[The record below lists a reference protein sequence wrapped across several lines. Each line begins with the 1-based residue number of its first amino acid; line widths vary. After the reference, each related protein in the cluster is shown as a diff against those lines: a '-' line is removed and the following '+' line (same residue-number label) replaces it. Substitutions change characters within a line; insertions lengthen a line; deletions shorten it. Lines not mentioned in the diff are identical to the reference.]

1 MTLTLHFT
9 AGDRTVNILKEGYRS
24 GNQVG
29 AKGKHATQTCS
40 LSIRSYE
47 VSAMFLQEEAPLIR
61 AELKEGSTIVFQGVV
76 RPYQT
81 VSAKNNTENYF
92 SLQLMDDTETL
103 KNTAITEPEDYLDKT
118 LAWCINYLYDLA
130 DLPETLVLPAEFS
143 TIDVPFFSL
152 DPDKYAKVADQI
164 EAMLWEY
171 GYDYKFSG
179 SNCNVIKTWV
189 DSASG
194 LPGVNV
200 RNTLKVQRDDNWS
213 DGVIVNYGVMEIC
226 RQILLA
232 TWKEDVADLQT
243 WRYVLPW
250 SYSTSSGHVT
260 RTVAYDPFYPGTKP
274 ANFKNEYILGA
285 QNCQAKFHENCT
297 VLNLTP
303 HAQSIE
309 IEFSWSNLRQNYV
322 WGNPIANWPSISVYG
337 DIIYAIPGDYQEN
350 ITGEKPDEFTLQYI
364 RSEEGAKAVAEREYK
379 RAKCAPVT
387 FSFQALEN
395 YEAGSFCRL
404 TDSVTGIDAVIR
416 ILSCSMNADGIYSVT
431 AESADYIDMSVET
444 EDLKLRDALDVG
456 AEVVLTATTDTVGEG
471 SSVTVTAS
479 GRLLDII
486 ESQDSDTFLYRW
498 ELNGE
503 HVAAWDDL
511 TEITATFSDL
521 TADDNSFKFSVYH
534 VEGDTEVLL
543 GFALISALKYVE
555 GRDGDSA
562 EIQYAVGDSI
572 TEPPQGDM
580 LWNDV
585 PMQWDGENMRWAA
598 VEYTDDVPDMQR
610 ARYIWMRTRVG
621 DGEWQYTRLTGST
634 SWDPENLGV
643 CTTACP
649 TQSKEGL
656 GLVEGDYFV
665 AGAQFTDPVDGN
677 TYEAGYA
684 YVYNGSAWEGMDIT
698 SADNARKASDLLD
711 SLITSNTQIPSSNS
725 QYSMWLWAKNFAAQ
739 NAVIDNLFSQAITI
753 LSGGHIKGG
762 NRYDD
767 NGNLVDW
774 AEKGFWFGS
783 DGTLRGALLSDAD
796 ENTFLGT
803 DVGMG
808 SELDGAYAG
817 ANVGVGYQAL
827 NSVWRGNG
835 NVAVGYQA
843 AFGLIGGTIAGR
855 RNVAIGYQA
864 MYGLTGATTNT
875 GQENIAIGYKAM
887 YSSGGRFN
895 VAIGSETEFQN
906 SSGRYQMNF
915 NNSIIHLEFAP
926 SRTGA
931 QIAAGL
937 GLYRNNNVTPI
948 TMGAFGVFDG
958 SPIIAVG
965 WSSVNVTIYT
975 VSGTTINATSISS
988 HTTATYSTRT
998 IITFANPL
1006 IADSTRPDATGDII

>member
-1 MTLTLHFT
+1 
-9 AGDRTVNILKEGYRS
+9 
-24 GNQVG
+24 
-29 AKGKHATQTCS
+29 
-40 LSIRSYE
+40 
-47 VSAMFLQEEAPLIR
+47 
-61 AELKEGSTIVFQGVV
+61 
-76 RPYQT
+76 
-81 VSAKNNTENYF
+81 
-92 SLQLMDDTETL
+92 
-103 KNTAITEPEDYLDKT
+103 
-118 LAWCINYLYDLA
+118 
-130 DLPETLVLPAEFS
+130 
-143 TIDVPFFSL
+143 
-152 DPDKYAKVADQI
+152 
-164 EAMLWEY
+164 
-171 GYDYKFSG
+171 
-179 SNCNVIKTWV
+179 
-189 DSASG
+189 
-194 LPGVNV
+194 
-200 RNTLKVQRDDNWS
+200 
-213 DGVIVNYGVMEIC
+213 
-226 RQILLA
+226 
-232 TWKEDVADLQT
+232 
-243 WRYVLPW
+243 
-250 SYSTSSGHVT
+250 
-260 RTVAYDPFYPGTKP
+260 
-274 ANFKNEYILGA
+274 
-285 QNCQAKFHENCT
+285 
-297 VLNLTP
+297 
-303 HAQSIE
+303 
-309 IEFSWSNLRQNYV
+309 
-322 WGNPIANWPSISVYG
+322 
-337 DIIYAIPGDYQEN
+337 
-350 ITGEKPDEFTLQYI
+350 
-364 RSEEGAKAVAEREYK
+364 
-379 RAKCAPVT
+379 
-387 FSFQALEN
+387 
-395 YEAGSFCRL
+395 
-404 TDSVTGIDAVIR
+404 
-416 ILSCSMNADGIYSVT
+416 
-431 AESADYIDMSVET
+431 
-444 EDLKLRDALDVG
+444 
-456 AEVVLTATTDTVGEG
+456 
-471 SSVTVTAS
+471 
-479 GRLLDII
+479 
-486 ESQDSDTFLYRW
+486 
-498 ELNGE
+498 
-503 HVAAWDDL
+503 
-511 TEITATFSDL
+511 
-521 TADDNSFKFSVYH
+521 
-534 VEGDTEVLL
+534 
-543 GFALISALKYVE
+543 
-555 GRDGDSA
+555 
-562 EIQYAVGDSI
+562 
-572 TEPPQGDM
+572 M

-598 VEYTDDVPDMQR
+598 VEYTDDVPNMQR

-711 SLITSNTQIPSSNS
+711 SLITSNTQIPASNNQCS
-725 QYSMWLWAKNFAAQ
+725 IWLWAKNFAAQ

-774 AEKGFWFGS
+774 SEKGFWFGA

-906 SSGRYQMNF
+906 TSGRYQMNF

-937 GLYRNNNVTPI
+937 GLYRNSNVTPI

-958 SPIIAVG
+958 SPIIAVS

-975 VSGTTINATSISS
+975 VSGTTINATSTSS

-1006 IADSTRPDATGDII
+1006 IADSTRPDATGDVI